1 MTAVQGNDRGI
12 SAVEYQ
18 LADLFEALCDANP
31 DAPCVI
37 AGSAR
42 RTRVEL
48 DRRANQLA
56 HYLEQQGIKPGD
68 HIGIYAHNRVEW
80 LEALL
85 ACWKVRA
92 VAVNIN
98 FRYVG
103 PELEHIWQDANL
115 VALIYEHGF
124 LSQVALLAGRFPKL
138 RIYLCLH
145 DATSVD
151 DDAAVLGSD
160 YEKALAA
167 QTATRSFAPRSAGDI
182 YLVYTGGTT
191 GMPKGVLWRHEDF
204 YHNVICLNQATENP
218 ESILQHANNP
228 NAMRT
233 MMLSPLMHGGG
244 QFSTLITLY
253 TGGVAIIPVTHS
265 LEPATVLRTIAA
277 EGVVMLS
284 LIGDAMARRIAEE
297 KMAGNYHTPS
307 LAIIAS
313 GGAILSVEGR
323 ALLQQAFGQS
333 IYITGGIGGSEIGS
347 AARETGSYDSLRGPG
362 FTPNALMAVLDEDLN
377 PVLPGSDQVGRL
389 AMRGFIPLGYY
400 NDAEKT
406 ARTFLTDKAGVR
418 WVLPGDYARVEAD
431 GSFTLAGRGS
441 QCINS
446 GGEKIF
452 VEEVE
457 RAVLAHPDVLYC
469 AVVGVADP
477 VWQQRIVAV
486 VECET
491 GRGISLV
498 ALQQHCRQLI
508 AGYKIPRELVVT
520 PFKLTDN
527 GKIDYRWAQQVAL
540 DASISS
546 PAERIKG

>member
-1 MTAVQGNDRGI
+1 M
-12 SAVEYQ
+12 EYQ

-42 RTRVEL
+42 RSRAEL

-56 HYLEQQGIKPGD
+56 HHLLQQGVTPGG
-68 HIGIYAHNRVEW
+68 HVGIYAYNRVEW

-85 ACWKVRA
+85 ACWKIRA

-98 FRYVG
+98 YRYVG
-103 PELEHIWQDANL
+103 PELEYLWQDADL
-115 VALIYEHGF
+115 VALLYERSF
-124 LSQVALLAGRFPKL
+124 LPRVTELAEHFPLLQT
-138 RIYLCLH
+138 YLCL
-145 DATSVD
+145 DDSAATGSGLSP
-151 DDAAVLGSD
+151 LGVD
-160 YEKALAA
+160 YEHALGE
-167 QTATRSFAPRSAGDI
+167 QQNTRGFAPRSPDDI

-204 YHNVICLNQATENP
+204 YHNVLCMNQPTASP
-218 ESILQHANNP
+218 KAILQHANNP

-253 TGGVAIIPVTHS
+253 TGGVTIIPVTHS
-265 LEPATVLRTIAA
+265 LSPADVLHSIAA

-297 KMAGNYHTPS
+297 KLAGDYNTPT
-307 LAIIAS
+307 LVIIAS
-313 GGAILSVEGR
+313 GGAILSAEGR
-323 ALLQQAFGQS
+323 AMLRQAFGES
-333 IYITGGIGGSEIGS
+333 VYITGGIGGSEIGS
-347 AARETGSYDSLRGPG
+347 AARETGTYHNLHGPG
-362 FTPNALMAVLDEDLN
+362 FTPNPLMAVLDENLE
-377 PVLPGSDQVGRL
+377 PVQPGSDQVGRL
-389 AMRGFIPLGYY
+389 AMRGHIPLGYY
-400 NDAEKT
+400 KDPEKT

-418 WVLPGDYARVEAD
+418 WVLPGDYARVEGD
-431 GSFTLAGRGS
+431 SSFTLAGRGS

-477 VWQQRIVAV
+477 LWQQRIIAV
-486 VECET
+486 VECAQGKSITLE
-491 GRGISLV
+491 
-498 ALQQHCRQLI
+498 ALQAQCRNLI
-508 AGYKIPRELVVT
+508 AGYKIPRGLVLTSFRVT
-520 PFKLTDN
+520 EN
-527 GKIDYRWAQQVAL
+527 GKIDYRWAQQLAE
-540 DASISS
+540 ASISF
-546 PAERIKG
+546 

>member
-1 MTAVQGNDRGI
+1 
-12 SAVEYQ
+12 VEYQ
-18 LADLFEALCDANP
+18 LADLFEGLCDANP
-31 DAPCVI
+31 DAPCVV
-37 AGSAR
+37 AGVAR
-42 RTRVEL
+42 RSRTQL

-56 HYLEQQGIKPGD
+56 HFLLRRGVNPGD
-68 HIGIYAHNRVEW
+68 HVGIYAYNRVEW

-85 ACWKVRA
+85 ACWKIRA

-103 PELEHIWQDANL
+103 PELEYLWRDADL
-115 VALIYEHGF
+115 VALVYERGF
-124 LSQVALLAGRFPKL
+124 SPQVAALASRFPRL
-138 RIYLCLH
+138 HTYLYLQ
-145 DATSVD
+145 DLQDLQDSATPAEG
-151 DDAAVLGSD
+151 AAPPGNE
-160 YEKALAA
+160 YEAALE
-167 QTATRSFAPRSAGDI
+167 QHPDTRGFAPRSADDI

-204 YHNVICLNQATENP
+204 YHNVICLNQATPGP

-228 NAMRT
+228 NALRS

-244 QFSTLITLY
+244 QFSTFITLY
-253 TGGVAIIPVTHS
+253 TGGVVVMPVTRS
-265 LEPATVLRTIAA
+265 LDPAAVLRAIAA

-297 KMAGNYHTPS
+297 KLAGRYDTPT

-313 GGAILSVEGR
+313 GGAILSLEGR
-323 ALLQQAFGQS
+323 EMLRQAFGES
-333 IYITGGIGGSEIGS
+333 VYITGGIGGSEIGS
-347 AARETGSYDSLRGPG
+347 AARETGAHDNLRGPG
-362 FTPNALMAVLDEDLN
+362 FVPNALMAVLDDNLE
-377 PVLPGSDQVGRL
+377 PVTPGSGQVGRL

-400 NDAEKT
+400 KDTEKT
-406 ARTFLTDKAGVR
+406 ARTFLVDKAGVR

-469 AVVGVADP
+469 AVVGVSDP

-486 VECET
+486 VECQPGKSITLE
-491 GRGISLV
+491 
-498 ALQQHCRQLI
+498 ALQAHCRSLI
-508 AGYKIPRELVVT
+508 AGYKIPRGLVLT
-520 PFKLTDN
+520 SFRLTDN
-527 GKIDYRWAQQVAL
+527 GKIDYRWAQQLA
-540 DASISS
+540 
-546 PAERIKG
+546 AETAEGQGRV

>member
-1 MTAVQGNDRGI
+1 M
-12 SAVEYQ
+12 EYQ

-31 DAPCVI
+31 DAPFVI
-37 AGSAR
+37 AGTAR
-42 RTRVEL
+42 RSRIEL

-56 HYLEQQGIKPGD
+56 RYLLQRGVAPGE
-68 HIGIYAHNRVEW
+68 HVGIYAYNRVEW

-85 ACWKVRA
+85 ACWKIRA

-103 PELEHIWQDANL
+103 PELAYLWQDADL
-115 VALIYEHGF
+115 VALVYERSF
-124 LSQVALLAGRFPKL
+124 LPRVAELAGQFPQLKT
-138 RIYLCLH
+138 YLFL
-145 DATSVD
+145 DDTG
-151 DDAAVLGSD
+151 DDAAADDSALTPLGAH
-160 YEKALAA
+160 YENAIAEQATSRDFAA
-167 QTATRSFAPRSAGDI
+167 RSPDDL
-182 YLVYTGGTT
+182 YLIYTGGTT

-204 YHNVICLNQATENP
+204 YHNVLCLNQPTAKP
-218 ESILQHANNP
+218 EDILKHANNP

-265 LEPATVLRTIAA
+265 LDPPAVLHTIAK

-297 KMAGNYHTPS
+297 KIRGDYDTPS
-307 LAIIAS
+307 LLIIAS
-313 GGAILSVEGR
+313 GGAVLSTEGR
-323 ALLQQAFGQS
+323 AMLQQAFGES
-333 IYITGGIGGSEIGS
+333 VYITGGIGGSEIGS
-347 AARETGSYDSLRGPG
+347 AARETGRYDTLRGPG
-362 FTPNALMAVLDEDLN
+362 FTPNPLMAVLDDTLE
-377 PVLPGSDQVGRL
+377 PVQPGSDQIGRL
-389 AMRGFIPLGYY
+389 AMRGHIPLRYY
-400 NDAEKT
+400 NDPEKT
-406 ARTFLTDKAGVR
+406 ARTFLTDKSGIR
-418 WVLPGDYARVEAD
+418 WVLPGDFARVEPD

-469 AVVGVADP
+469 AVVGVSDP

-486 VECET
+486 IECEQGKT
-491 GRGISLV
+491 LTLD
-498 ALQQHCRQLI
+498 ALQEHCRTFI
-508 AGYKIPRELVVT
+508 AGYKIPRALVLT

-527 GKIDYRWAQQVAL
+527 GKIDYRWALELASV
-540 DASISS
+540 DAAVSA
-546 PAERIKG
+546 PTYRETPC

>member
-1 MTAVQGNDRGI
+1 M
-12 SAVEYQ
+12 EYQ

-31 DAPCVI
+31 DAPCII
-37 AGSAR
+37 AGAAR
-42 RTRVEL
+42 RSRAEL

-56 HYLEQQGIKPGD
+56 NHFLQQGVAPGD
-68 HIGIYAHNRVEW
+68 HVGIYAYNRVEW
-80 LEALL
+80 METLL
-85 ACWKVRA
+85 ACWKIRA

-103 PELEHIWQDANL
+103 PELEYLWQDADL
-115 VALIYEHGF
+115 VALVYEREF
-124 LSQVALLAGRFPKL
+124 LPRVALLADRFPLL
-138 RIYLCLH
+138 RTYLCLQ
-145 DATSVD
+145 DSSKEIEGQTPPGV
-151 DDAAVLGSD
+151 D
-160 YEKALAA
+160 YETALGE
-167 QTATRSFAPRSAGDI
+167 QPATRGFPPRVPDDL

-204 YHNVICLNQATENP
+204 YHNVLCMNQATPNP
-218 ESILQHANNP
+218 ESILQHADNP

-244 QFSTLITLY
+244 QFSTLITLF
-253 TGGVAIIPVTHS
+253 TGGVAIIPVERS
-265 LEPATVLRTIAA
+265 LNPAAVLRTIAA

-297 KMAGNYHTPS
+297 KIAGDYETPT
-307 LAIIAS
+307 LVIIAS
-313 GGAILSVEGR
+313 GGAILSAEGR
-323 ALLQQAFGQS
+323 AMLQQAFGES

-347 AARETGSYDSLRGPG
+347 AARETGSYDKLRGPG
-362 FTPNALMAVLDEDLN
+362 FTPNPLMAVLDEDLQ
-377 PVLPGSDQVGRL
+377 PVLPGSGETGRL

-400 NDAEKT
+400 NDPEKT

-418 WVLPGDYARVEAD
+418 WVLPGDYARVEED

-457 RAVLAHPDVLYC
+457 RAVLAHPDVRYC
-469 AVVGVADP
+469 AVVGVSDP

-486 VECET
+486 VECTRDKSLTLET
-491 GRGISLV
+491 
-498 ALQQHCRQLI
+498 LQYHCRDFI
-508 AGYKIPRELVVT
+508 AGYKIPRGLVLT
-520 PFKLTDN
+520 AFKLTDN
-527 GKIDYRWAQQVAL
+527 GKIDYRWAQQM
-540 DASISS
+540 ASISF
-546 PAERIKG
+546 

>member
-1 MTAVQGNDRGI
+1 
-12 SAVEYQ
+12 VEYQ

-42 RTRVEL
+42 RSRAEL
-48 DRRANQLA
+48 DGRANQLA
-56 HYLEQQGIKPGD
+56 HYLLQQGVLPGD
-68 HIGIYAHNRVEW
+68 HVGIYSYNRVEW
-80 LEALL
+80 LETLL
-85 ACWKVRA
+85 ACWKIRA

-103 PELEHIWQDANL
+103 PELEYLWQDADL
-115 VALIYEHGF
+115 VALVYERGF
-124 LSQVALLAGRFPKL
+124 ASRVAELAGRFPQL
-138 RIYLCLH
+138 RTYLYLE
-145 DATSVD
+145 DAAAT
-151 DDAAVLGSD
+151 DDASTPPGVGD
-160 YEKALAA
+160 EHALAEQAITRGFA
-167 QTATRSFAPRSAGDI
+167 QRSADDI

-204 YHNVICLNQATENP
+204 YHNVLCMNEATPSP

-253 TGGVAIIPVTHS
+253 TGGVAIIPVARS
-265 LEPATVLRTIAA
+265 LDPAAVLRSIAE

-297 KMAGNYHTPS
+297 KMAGDYATPS
-307 LAIIAS
+307 LVIIAS
-313 GGAILSVEGR
+313 GGAILSAEGR
-323 ALLQQAFGQS
+323 EMLQRAFGES

-347 AARETGSYDSLRGPG
+347 AARETGSYDKLRGPG
-362 FTPNALMAVLDEDLN
+362 FTPNSLMAVLDEDLQ
-377 PVLPGSDQVGRL
+377 PVQPGSGDVGRL

-400 NDAEKT
+400 NDPEKT
-406 ARTFLTDKAGVR
+406 ARTFLVDTAGVR

-457 RAVLAHPDVLYC
+457 RAVLAHPDVHYC
-469 AVVGVADP
+469 AVVGVSDP

-486 VECET
+486 VECKPS
-491 GRGISLV
+491 RSLTLD
-498 ALQQHCRQLI
+498 ALQNHCRNFI
-508 AGYKIPRELVVT
+508 AGYKVPRGLVLT
-520 PFKLTDN
+520 AFKLTEN
-527 GKIDYRWAQQVAL
+527 GKIDYRWAQQLAAT
-540 DASISS
+540 DSS
-546 PAERIKG
+546 AIEAGRIEH

>member
-1 MTAVQGNDRGI
+1 
-12 SAVEYQ
+12 VEYQ

-31 DAPCVI
+31 ETPCIV

-42 RTRVEL
+42 RSRVEL
-48 DRRANQLA
+48 DGRANQLA
-56 HYLEQQGIKPGD
+56 HHLERQGVKPGD
-68 HIGIYAHNRVEW
+68 HVGIYAYNRVEW
-80 LEALL
+80 LETLL
-85 ACWKVRA
+85 ACWKIRA

-103 PELEHIWQDANL
+103 PELEYLWDDADL
-115 VALIYEHGF
+115 VALVYEHSF
-124 LSQVALLAGRFPKL
+124 LPRVVELADRFPL
-138 RIYLCLH
+138 LHTYLCLQ
-145 DATSVD
+145 DSTSEGD
-151 DDAAVLGSD
+151 GAALLGID
-160 YEKALAA
+160 YEVALAE
-167 QTATRSFAPRSAGDI
+167 QPVTRGFAPRTPDDL

-204 YHNVICLNQATENP
+204 YHNVLCMNQATANP
-218 ESILQHANNP
+218 EAILQHANNP
-228 NAMRT
+228 NALRT
-233 MMLSPLMHGGG
+233 IMLSPLMHGGG

-265 LEPATVLRTIAA
+265 LDPGDVLRAIA
-277 EGVVMLS
+277 EHGVIMLS

-297 KMAGNYHTPS
+297 KMAGEYDTPT

-313 GGAILSVEGR
+313 GGAILSAEGR
-323 ALLQQAFGQS
+323 TMLQQAFGQS
-333 IYITGGIGGSEIGS
+333 VYITGGIGGSEIGS
-347 AARETGSYDSLRGPG
+347 AARETGTFDKLRGPG
-362 FTPNALMAVLDEDLN
+362 FTPNALMAVLDENLK

-400 NDAEKT
+400 NDPEKT
-406 ARTFLTDKAGVR
+406 ARTFLTDEDGER

-457 RAVLAHPDVLYC
+457 RAVLAHPDIRYC
-469 AVVGVADP
+469 AVVGVCDP

-486 VECET
+486 IECEQDRSIT
-491 GRGISLV
+491 LD
-498 ALQQHCRQLI
+498 ALQAYCRTLI
-508 AGYKIPRELVVT
+508 AGYKIPRDLV
-520 PFKLTDN
+520 LTSFRLTEN
-527 GKIDYRWAQQVAL
+527 GKIDYRWAQQLAVDFVL
-540 DASISS
+540 TK
-546 PAERIKG
+546 EYN

>member
-1 MTAVQGNDRGI
+1 
-12 SAVEYQ
+12 VEYQ

-31 DAPCVI
+31 DAPCII

-42 RTRVEL
+42 RSRVEL
-48 DRRANQLA
+48 DQRANQLA
-56 HYLEQQGIKPGD
+56 HYLSQQGVKPGD
-68 HIGIYAHNRVEW
+68 HVGIYAYNRVEW
-80 LEALL
+80 LETLL

-103 PELEHIWQDANL
+103 PELEYLWGDADL
-115 VALIYEHGF
+115 VALVYERAF
-124 LSQVALLAGRFPKL
+124 LPRITELADRFPLL
-138 RIYLCLH
+138 RTYLCLQ
-145 DATSVD
+145 DSSAEIEGLSL
-151 DDAAVLGSD
+151 LGVD
-160 YEKALAA
+160 YESALGGQAV
-167 QTATRSFAPRSAGDI
+167 TRDFAPRSPDDL

-204 YHNVICLNQATENP
+204 YHNVLCMNQATPNP
-218 ESILQHANNP
+218 EAILQHANNP

-265 LEPATVLRTIAA
+265 LDPAAVLRAIA
-277 EGVVMLS
+277 EEEVVMLS

-297 KMAGNYHTPS
+297 KMAGDYNTPT

-313 GGAILSVEGR
+313 GGAILSTEGR
-323 ALLQQAFGQS
+323 AMLQQAFGES

-347 AARETGSYDSLRGPG
+347 AARETGTYDKLRGPG
-362 FTPNALMAVLDEDLN
+362 FTPNPLMAVLDDDLQ
-377 PVLPGSDQVGRL
+377 PVQPGSGEAGRL

-400 NDAEKT
+400 NDPEKT
-406 ARTFLTDKAGVR
+406 ARTFLTDRAGVR
-418 WVLPGDYARVEAD
+418 WVLPGDYAMVEAD

-457 RAVLAHPDVLYC
+457 RAVLAHSDVRYC
-469 AVVGVADP
+469 AVVGISDP

-486 VECET
+486 VESERDKSLTLET
-491 GRGISLV
+491 
-498 ALQQHCRQLI
+498 LQAHCRNFI
-508 AGYKIPRELVVT
+508 AGYKIPRGLVLT
-520 PFKLTDN
+520 SFKLTEN
-527 GKIDYRWAQQVAL
+527 GKIDYRWAQQLAN
-540 DASISS
+540 DERETSISF
-546 PAERIKG
+546 

>member
-1 MTAVQGNDRGI
+1 
-12 SAVEYQ
+12 VEYQ

-42 RTRVEL
+42 RSRAEL
-48 DRRANQLA
+48 DGRANQLA
-56 HYLEQQGIKPGD
+56 HYLLQQGVLPGE
-68 HIGIYAHNRVEW
+68 HVGIYAHNRVEW
-80 LEALL
+80 LETLL
-85 ACWKVRA
+85 ACWKIRA

-103 PELEHIWQDANL
+103 PELEYLWQDADL
-115 VALIYEHGF
+115 VALVYERGFSRRVAELADRFVQLRTYLYLEDAAAADAASTPPGVEYEHALGTQAITRGF
-124 LSQVALLAGRFPKL
+124 
-138 RIYLCLH
+138 
-145 DATSVD
+145 
-151 DDAAVLGSD
+151 
-160 YEKALAA
+160 A
-167 QTATRSFAPRSAGDI
+167 QRSADDL

-204 YHNVICLNQATENP
+204 YHNVLCMNEATPNP

-253 TGGVAIIPVTHS
+253 TGGVAIIPVARS
-265 LEPATVLRTIAA
+265 LDPAAVLRAIAE

-297 KMAGNYHTPS
+297 KMAGDYATPS
-307 LAIIAS
+307 LVIIAS
-313 GGAILSVEGR
+313 GGAILSAEGR
-323 ALLQQAFGQS
+323 AMLQRAFGES

-347 AARETGSYDSLRGPG
+347 AARETGSYDKLRGPG
-362 FTPNALMAVLDEDLN
+362 FTPNSLMAVLDEDLQ
-377 PVLPGSDQVGRL
+377 PVQPGSGEVGRL

-400 NDAEKT
+400 NDPEKT
-406 ARTFLTDKAGVR
+406 ARTFLVDKAGVR

-469 AVVGVADP
+469 AVVGVSDP

-486 VECET
+486 VQCKPN
-491 GRGISLV
+491 RSLTLEV
-498 ALQQHCRQLI
+498 LQGHCRNFI
-508 AGYKIPRELVVT
+508 AGYKIPRGLVLT
-520 PFKLTDN
+520 SFKLTEN
-527 GKIDYRWAQQVAL
+527 GKIDYRWAQQLAAT
-540 DASISS
+540 DAT
-546 PAERIKG
+546 ANEARRIEH

>member
-1 MTAVQGNDRGI
+1 
-12 SAVEYQ
+12 VEYQ

-31 DAPCVI
+31 DAPCII

-42 RTRVEL
+42 RSRIEL

-56 HYLEQQGIKPGD
+56 HHLLQQGVTPTD
-68 HIGIYAHNRVEW
+68 HVGIYSYNRVEW

-85 ACWKVRA
+85 ACWKIRA

-103 PELEHIWQDANL
+103 PELAYLWNDADL
-115 VALIYEHGF
+115 VALVYERGF
-124 LSQVALLAGRFPKL
+124 LPQVAELAGRHPQL
-138 RIYLCLH
+138 RTYICLE
-145 DATSVD
+145 
-151 DDAAVLGSD
+151 DDAPATDAPVPLGVS
-160 YEKALAA
+160 YEHALAA
-167 QTATRSFAPRSAGDI
+167 QPVTRGFGPRSADDL

-204 YHNVICLNQATENP
+204 YHNVLCMNQATPNP
-218 ESILQHANNP
+218 EAILQHANNP
-228 NAMRT
+228 NALRT
-233 MMLSPLMHGGG
+233 IMLSPLMHGGG

-253 TGGVAIIPVTHS
+253 TGGVAIIPVTRS
-265 LEPATVLRTIAA
+265 LDPAAVLRAIAE

-297 KMAGNYHTPS
+297 KMAGDYPTPT

-323 ALLQQAFGQS
+323 AMLQRAFGDAV
-333 IYITGGIGGSEIGS
+333 YITGGIGGSEIGS
-347 AARETGSYDSLRGPG
+347 AARETGTYDKLRGPG
-362 FTPNALMAVLDEDLN
+362 FTPNPLMAVLDDNLQ
-377 PVLPGSDQVGRL
+377 PVQPGSGEIGRL

-400 NDAEKT
+400 KDPEKT
-406 ARTFLTDKAGVR
+406 ARTFLTDKTGVR

-457 RAVLAHPDVLYC
+457 RAVLSHPQVLYC
-469 AVVGVADP
+469 AVVGVPDP
-477 VWQQRIVAV
+477 VWQQRIIAV
-486 VECET
+486 IECE
-491 GRGISLV
+491 RGNNISLDE
-498 ALQQHCRQLI
+498 LQAHCRQFI
-508 AGYKIPRELVVT
+508 AGYKIPRGLVPT
-520 PFKLTDN
+520 TFKLTEN
-527 GKIDYRWAQQVAL
+527 GKIDYRWAQQLAA
-540 DASISS
+540 ASATT
-546 PAERIKG
+546 PETGNAEDLRA